1 MDIGIVYH
9 IENAHQFWEGMS
21 TLLLV
26 VAVLV
31 AHSHTELKDILSVSR
46 TESLSRID
54 NALKSFV
61 SFCAGYDGK
70 FSWLGLDAHTYQS
83 ILARYLQTS
92 LQLEHACT
100 LLLDSDI
107 FSWHSGRLSDMLI
120 NMAASNTD
128 PHCELIVHSALLMYG
143 RRNPNFFHSRIKWRP
158 ILEILMGHVL
168 VEMDEDIGGTVDL
181 SHGPS
186 AASGIGVPIEARLR
200 SLAISILYEACRVQ
214 KFDISDLRPFP
225 THTLAHAAHGAHRNV

>member
-1 MDIGIVYH
+1 MRINSGKVCPLSFSSSQCSSPTPL
-9 IENAHQFWEGMS
+9 AS
-21 TLLLV
+21 R
-26 VAVLV
+26 
-31 AHSHTELKDILSVSR
+31 TELKDILSVSR

-61 SFCAGYDGK
+61 SFCAEYDGK
-70 FSWLGLDAHTYQS
+70 FLWLGLDAHAHEC
-83 ILARYLQTS
+83 ILGRYLQTS

-100 LLLDSDI
+100 LLFDSDI

-128 PHCELIVHSALLMYG
+128 PHCELIVHSTLLIYG
-143 RRNPNFFHSRIKWRP
+143 RRNPSFFHSRTKWRP

-168 VEMDEDIGGTVDL
+168 VETHEDIGGTGDP
-181 SHGPS
+181 SHGAS
-186 AASGIGVPIEARLR
+186 AASGLGIPIEARLR

-214 KFDISDLRPFP
+214 KFDISDLRLFP